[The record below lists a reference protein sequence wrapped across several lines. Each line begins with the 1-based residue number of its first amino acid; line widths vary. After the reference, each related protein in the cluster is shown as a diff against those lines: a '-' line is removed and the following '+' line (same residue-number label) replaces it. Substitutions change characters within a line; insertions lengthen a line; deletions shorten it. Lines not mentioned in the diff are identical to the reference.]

1 MVVTETTTGAGLRAL
16 PQLLRSDEQIAG
28 LAGASSAVLAV
39 PEPARAF
46 TIAGLAHLSGRHPF
60 LVITPTSTDA
70 ERLSHDLR
78 AFLGDDEVDTF
89 PAWETL
95 PFERVSP
102 SVETMG
108 RRLRLMWRLRTG

>member
-1 MVVTETTTGAGLRAL
+1 MPPRTDSMAEVPLGSLL
-16 PQLLRSDEQIAG
+16 PLVRRDDAVADLFGSR
-28 LAGASSAVLAV
+28 SAVIAV

-46 TIAGLAHLSGRHPF
+46 AIAGLAHTSSRHPIVVA
-60 LVITPTSTDA
+60 LPTVADA
-70 ERLSHDLR
+70 ERVGHDLR

-108 RRLRLMWRLRTG
+108 